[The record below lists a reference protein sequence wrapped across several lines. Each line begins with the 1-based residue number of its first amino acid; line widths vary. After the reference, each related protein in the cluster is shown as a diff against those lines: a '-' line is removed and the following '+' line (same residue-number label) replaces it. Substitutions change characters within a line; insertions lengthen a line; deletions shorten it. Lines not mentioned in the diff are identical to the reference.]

1 MKIPKLRL
9 FLLTFLPSVFSCFV
23 ITACTSEQPK
33 RSVGSVTTTV
43 RLTSTPEPTA
53 TPSPTETPFPTET
66 PSPTYTSNP
75 NRDSTECQSIV
86 PSLCAKSRGE
96 SIIADSDAK
105 NRSDKSKNIVGRW
118 QSRYNATAPF
128 TGNYQIITTV
138 EFYSD
143 GTYKFDVYNTSK
155 DPLRLQRSGQW
166 KRTDENTIFANFQNP
181 DSGKV
186 TEHKYRIIDQ
196 DQDTIINSYGKTFIR
211 LP

>member
-33 RSVGSVTTTV
+33 RTVGSVTTTV
-43 RLTSTPEPTA
+43 RVTSTPEPTA
-53 TPSPTETPFPTET
+53 TPSPTET

-118 QSRYNATAPF
+118 QSRYNATAPIS
-128 TGNYQIITTV
+128 GNYQIITTV

-143 GTYKFDVYNTSK
+143 GTYKFEFYTTSK
-155 DPLRLQRSGQW
+155 DPLRFQESGQW
-166 KRTDENTIFANFQNP
+166 KRTDENTIFVNAQDP

-186 TEHKYRIIDQ
+186 REDKYRVI
-196 DQDTIINSYGKTFIR
+196 DQDTIIDSSGDTFIR